1 MHAMNAHYRFRFLVV
16 LSALLVLLGG
26 CGREGKQSTIP
37 RGASVLAIGDSVTF
51 GTGAEKGQDF
61 PTRLAAKTGWTIH
74 NYGVPGDTTAGVG
87 DRITAAMAETQP
99 ALVLLEIGGND
110 FLKRTPEAEVKERL
124 RAILKQI
131 RSQGIPVVLIA
142 VPQFSPL
149 GAVLG
154 RLPDAPLYAE
164 LGKEEQV
171 AVVSDVLGDV
181 LSENNL
187 KADAIH
193 PNGAGY
199 QQMAEGIA
207 DALTRAG
214 YYRP

>member
-1 MHAMNAHYRFRFLVV
+1 MNVREHSSSLLAIL
-16 LSALLVLLGG
+16 LSTLLVLLSG
-26 CGREGKQSTIP
+26 CGKEDKQSGIP

-61 PTRLAAKTGWTIH
+61 PAQLAIITRWTIH
-74 NYGVPGDTTAGVG
+74 NHGIPGDTAAGVS
-87 DRITAAMAETQP
+87 DRIVAALVETQP
-99 ALVLLEIGGND
+99 VLVLLEIGGND
-110 FLKRTPEAEVKERL
+110 FLRRTPEAEVKEQI

-131 RSQGIPVVLIA
+131 RLQGIPVMLVA

-164 LGKEEQV
+164 LGREEQV
-171 AVVSDVLGDV
+171 AVIPDVLADV
-181 LSENNL
+181 LSDDPL

-199 QQMAEGIA
+199 KQLAEGIA
-207 DALTRAG
+207 DALTRTG